1 MPAGG
6 APVHR
11 RPATLAVLVFAA
23 SAVGAGASPARTILF
38 GVTAVERPRV
48 EDLR

>member
-6 APVHR
+6 APVRR

-23 SAVGAGASPARTILF
+23 
-38 GVTAVERPRV
+38 VERPRV